1 MILFEILIS
10 LFERAFLMY
19 KDQSNEIKR
28 KQFKGWV
35 DYMNDWAR
43 KPSFREAW
51 RKLSPQYDQD
61 FIEFMNKE
69 VIANY
74 DSSFRT

>member
-28 KQFKGWV
+28 KQFNLTLLNFNSERV
-35 DYMNDWAR
+35 R
-43 KPSFREAW
+43 VP
-51 RKLSPQYDQD
+51 LSPAEEPRWHVKTCRLWTGYELETWRLML
-61 FIEFMNKE
+61 I
-69 VIANY
+69 
-74 DSSFRT
+74 